1 MQLKDFMY
9 YPDLGCRLAMMRC
22 YEWRGKK
29 SEAAQQTLIQQLWF
43 LLGAVNLFY
52 QNLGMVIDL
61 SLSETQE
68 ELSAFIAQ
76 ISETCS
82 VMGLTLVGASNMW
95 MLLYYRPE
103 IESLLGE
110 LQQLYPPRQQ
120 RLYRIHHY
128 YEQSSRLMKH
138 STTFFLFAYA
148 YYNSLPIVELLYEL
162 LSASQQVRFKAQS
175 DTWYPWQ
182 LFLSES
188 SVLSFVASYL
198 CQALSSLSGVAVIM
212 SGQYLL
218 CFFTTQMRLHF
229 DALANGLS
237 SLDARHSQANEQ
249 LREMIAYHCRLL
261 HIEHQINRIFNF
273 MFLSNFSTSTI
284 AICLMGFAMVMIN
297 LAAAF
302 KYSVGLITF
311 LVFSVFICYNGTQ
324 FTLASDKLLPAAFYN
339 NWYDGDR
346 NYRRMLLFF
355 IMRSC
360 ESRVLRTY
368 EFTPVSMATYMAV
381 RIRNIYFLHL
391 FKYLLLR
398 QMLKFSYQLFTFFR
412 AMIN

>member
-9 YPDLGCRLAMMRC
+9 YPDLGCRLAMIRC
-22 YEWRGKK
+22 YEWRGSK
-29 SEAAQQTLIQQLWF
+29 SPAVRQPLSQKLWF

-52 QNLGMVIDL
+52 QNLGLVIDL
-61 SLSETQE
+61 LLSETQE

-95 MLLYYRPE
+95 MLLYYRTQ
-103 IESLLGE
+103 IEAVLGD
-110 LQQLYPPRQQ
+110 LQQLYPKQQQ
-120 RLYRIHHY
+120 RLYRLDCY
-128 YEQSSRLMKH
+128 YEQSSRLMKY
-138 STTFFLFAYA
+138 STAFFLFAYA
-148 YYNSLPIVELLYEL
+148 YYNSLPIVELSYEL
-162 LSASQQVRFKAQS
+162 LSASHQVQYNAQS
-175 DTWYPWQ
+175 STWYPWQ
-182 LFLSES
+182 LFLSRS
-188 SVLSFVASYL
+188 SPQSFAASYL
-198 CQALSSLSGVAVIM
+198 CQFLSSLSGVAVIM
-212 SGQYLL
+212 CGQYLL

-229 DALANGLS
+229 DALARGLS
-237 SLDARHSQANEQ
+237 ALDARRSGANEQ
-249 LREMIAYHCRLL
+249 LRAMIVYHSRLL
-261 HIEHQINRIFNF
+261 RIEHEINRIFNF

-302 KYSVGLITF
+302 KYSVGLMSF
-311 LVFSVFICYNGTQ
+311 LVFSVFMCYNGTQ
-324 FTLASDKLLPAAFYN
+324 FTSGSDKLLPAAFYN

-360 ESRVLRTY
+360 ESRVLRAY
-368 EFTPVSMATYMAV
+368 KFTPVSMATYMAV
-381 RIRNIYFLHL
+381 RIRNIQL
-391 FKYLLLR
+391 FIKFNYLLR

-412 AMIN
+412 AMIK